1 MSLLGFL
8 EHFSLG
14 KADIS
19 QLEESVNKHIESV
32 SRNIK
37 IECSHKGIS
46 LCLGITSLFIAI
58 EIYKLSLWI
67 CYLHT
72 KKKSWV
78 TYFRQFFKEWP
89 HYHVILHFF

>member
-19 QLEESVNKHIESV
+19 QLEESVNKHTESV

-37 IECSHKGIS
+37 IVFPQSN
-46 LCLGITSLFIAI
+46 
-58 EIYKLSLWI
+58 
-67 CYLHT
+67 
-72 KKKSWV
+72 
-78 TYFRQFFKEWP
+78 QFVFGNNF
-89 HYHVILHFF
+89 HFYSYRDL